1 MGPGAMFMIPRGKS
15 PASALVRVRPDKVGN
30 KYSIENI
37 SEVEAEL
44 FFAQSRKAVLTEEE
58 AQTMAQH
65 NESLGSQTPG
75 ARGSSASKN
84 KQARSAEP
92 ETVQK
97 KKAVGGKK
105 K

>member
-1 MGPGAMFMIPRGKS
+1 M
-15 PASALVRVRPDKVGN
+15 SAFHCADESNDVGN

-44 FFAQSRKAVLTEEE
+44 FFAQSRKAVLSEEE
-58 AQTMAQH
+58 AQSMAQH
-65 NESLGSQTPG
+65 IESMGSQTPG
-75 ARGSSASKN
+75 AGRSSTSKS
-84 KQARSAEP
+84 KGTKSVEP